1 MGDNSDYQKKRLL
14 WISVL
19 ILAFAVL
26 NCKVTFM
33 GTYYLILFL
42 AASGLGQ
49 ILCPNYLSLDICALA
64 LLVLSSLTIFLYPF
78 NDIFVK
84 ICYIGLGFFGRG
96 FFGCALIYL
105 NEIGGER
112 FRTWSLIV
120 IFALWGIS
128 SLLAS
133 LEWIFDLP

>member
-1 MGDNSDYQKKRLL
+1 
-14 WISVL
+14 
-19 ILAFAVL
+19 
-26 NCKVTFM
+26 M
-33 GTYYLILFL
+33 GTYFLVLFL

-49 ILCPNYLSLDICALA
+49 MVCPHYLSLDICALA
-64 LLVLSSLTIFLYPF
+64 LLVLSILALGLYPF
-78 NDIFVK
+78 SDVLTK

-96 FFGCALIYL
+96 FFGCSLIYL

-120 IFALWGIS
+120 VFALWGLS
-128 SLLAS
+128 SLLAA